1 MQEYYVGENSKEKFS
16 AKIIVIGNTQVGKT
30 SILSRYINN
39 IFSENNEY
47 VTIGTNFLS
56 FLKFS

>member
-39 IFSENNEY
+39 VFSENNEY
-47 VTIGTNFLS
+47 VTIGK
-56 FLKFS
+56 LKLHPLL

>member
-30 SILSRYINN
+30 SILSRYIKN

-47 VTIGTNFLS
+47 VTIGFIS
-56 FLKFS
+56 QIFD